1 LLSPSSFIN
10 IYINTQMI
18 YKIVV
23 SIVAGST

>member
-1 LLSPSSFIN
+1 
-10 IYINTQMI
+10 MI